1 VKLLQRIPT
10 IRAKL
15 GSVIVVAVGMTLS
28 GEKIVLGLVEAGTEN
43 ATVCADLLTEL
54 VERGLRFED
63 GLLVVIDGGGSL
75 RSALVGDGIAEWARD
90 HGWAG
95 MIINGCVRDT
105 VALAKVDLGVM
116 AIGVNPVTPGKR
128 RVGARDVAVTFG
140 DVRFVPGEYAYC
152 DEDGVVIATE
162 RLNT

>member
-1 VKLLQRIPT
+1 MTFSTCDLCDQFPDRIRVLAPIFRHYGGRTRFSGSIAT
-10 IRAKL
+10 IK
-15 GSVIVVAVGMTLS
+15 
-28 GEKIVLGLVEAGTEN
+28 
-43 ATVCADLLTEL
+43 C
-54 VERGLRFED
+54 FED
-63 GLLVVIDGGGSL
+63 NVFIREAAVEEGRGRVMVIDGGGSL

-128 RVGARDVAVTFG
+128 CVGARDVAVTFG

-152 DEDGVVIATE
+152 DEDGVVIASEQLDT
-162 RLNT
+162 

>member
-1 VKLLQRIPT
+1 MTFSTCDLCDQFPDRIRVLAPIFRHYGGRTRFSGSIAT
-10 IRAKL
+10 IK
-15 GSVIVVAVGMTLS
+15 
-28 GEKIVLGLVEAGTEN
+28 
-43 ATVCADLLTEL
+43 C
-54 VERGLRFED
+54 FED
-63 GLLVVIDGGGSL
+63 NVFIREAAVEEGRGRVMVIDGGGSL

-90 HGWAG
+90 HAWAG

>member
-1 VKLLQRIPT
+1 MTFSTCDLCDQFPDRVRVLAPILRHYGGRTRFSGSIAT
-10 IRAKL
+10 IK
-15 GSVIVVAVGMTLS
+15 
-28 GEKIVLGLVEAGTEN
+28 
-43 ATVCADLLTEL
+43 C
-54 VERGLRFED
+54 FED
-63 GLLVVIDGGGSL
+63 NVFIREAAVEEGRGRIMVIDGGGSL

-116 AIGVNPVTPGKR
+116 ALGVNPVTPGKR

>member
-1 VKLLQRIPT
+1 MTFSTCDLCDQFPDRIRVLVPIFRHYGGRTRFSGSIAT
-10 IRAKL
+10 IK
-15 GSVIVVAVGMTLS
+15 
-28 GEKIVLGLVEAGTEN
+28 
-43 ATVCADLLTEL
+43 C
-54 VERGLRFED
+54 FED
-63 GLLVVIDGGGSL
+63 NVFIREAAVEEGRGRVMVIDGGGSL

-152 DEDGVVIATE
+152 DEDGVVIAIE

>member
-1 VKLLQRIPT
+1 MTFSTCDLCDQFPDRIRVLAPIFRHYGGRTRFSGSIAT
-10 IRAKL
+10 IK
-15 GSVIVVAVGMTLS
+15 
-28 GEKIVLGLVEAGTEN
+28 
-43 ATVCADLLTEL
+43 C
-54 VERGLRFED
+54 FED
-63 GLLVVIDGGGSL
+63 NVFIREAAVEEGRGRIMVIDGGGSL

-95 MIINGCVRDT
+95 MIIHGCVRDT
-105 VALAKVDLGVM
+105 AALAKVDLGVM

-152 DEDGVVIATE
+152 DEDGVVIASEQLDT
-162 RLNT
+162 

>member
-1 VKLLQRIPT
+1 MTFSTCDLCDQFPDRIRVLAPIFRHYGGRTRFSGSIAT
-10 IRAKL
+10 IK
-15 GSVIVVAVGMTLS
+15 
-28 GEKIVLGLVEAGTEN
+28 
-43 ATVCADLLTEL
+43 C
-54 VERGLRFED
+54 FED
-63 GLLVVIDGGGSL
+63 NVFIREAAVEEGRGRIMVIDGGGSL

-95 MIINGCVRDT
+95 MIIHGCVRDT
-105 VALAKVDLGVM
+105 AALAKVDLGVM

>member
-1 VKLLQRIPT
+1 MTFSTCDLCDQFPDRIRVLAPIFRHYGGRTRFSGSIAT
-10 IRAKL
+10 IK
-15 GSVIVVAVGMTLS
+15 
-28 GEKIVLGLVEAGTEN
+28 
-43 ATVCADLLTEL
+43 C
-54 VERGLRFED
+54 FED
-63 GLLVVIDGGGSL
+63 NVFIREAAVEEGRGRIMVIDGGGSL

>member
-1 VKLLQRIPT
+1 MTFSTCDLCDQFPDRIRVLAPIFRHYGGRTRFSGSIAT
-10 IRAKL
+10 IK
-15 GSVIVVAVGMTLS
+15 
-28 GEKIVLGLVEAGTEN
+28 
-43 ATVCADLLTEL
+43 C
-54 VERGLRFED
+54 FED
-63 GLLVVIDGGGSL
+63 NVFIREAAVEEGRGRVMVIDGGGSL

>member
-1 VKLLQRIPT
+1 MTFSTCDLCDQFPDRIRVLAPIFRHYGGRTRFSGSIAT
-10 IRAKL
+10 IK
-15 GSVIVVAVGMTLS
+15 
-28 GEKIVLGLVEAGTEN
+28 
-43 ATVCADLLTEL
+43 C
-54 VERGLRFED
+54 FED
-63 GLLVVIDGGGSL
+63 NVFIREAAVEEGRGRIMVIDGGGSL

-140 DVRFVPGEYAYC
+140 DVRFTPSEYVYC
-152 DEDGVVIATE
+152 DEDGVVVATE
-162 RLNT
+162 RLDT

>member
-1 VKLLQRIPT
+1 MTFSTCDLCDQFPDRIRVLVPIFRHYGGRTRFSGSIAT
-10 IRAKL
+10 IK
-15 GSVIVVAVGMTLS
+15 
-28 GEKIVLGLVEAGTEN
+28 
-43 ATVCADLLTEL
+43 C
-54 VERGLRFED
+54 FED
-63 GLLVVIDGGGSL
+63 NVFIREAAVEEGRGRVMVIDGGGSL

-140 DVRFVPGEYAYC
+140 DVRFAPSEYVYC
-152 DEDGVVIATE
+152 DEDGVVVATE
-162 RLNT
+162 RLDT

>member
-1 VKLLQRIPT
+1 MTSSTCDLCDQFPDRIRVLAPIFRHYGGRTRFSGSIAT
-10 IRAKL
+10 IK
-15 GSVIVVAVGMTLS
+15 
-28 GEKIVLGLVEAGTEN
+28 
-43 ATVCADLLTEL
+43 C
-54 VERGLRFED
+54 FED
-63 GLLVVIDGGGSL
+63 NVFIREAAIEEGRGRVMVIDGGGSL

-162 RLNT
+162 RLDT

>member
-1 VKLLQRIPT
+1 MTFSTCDLCDQFPDRIRVLAPIFRHYGGRTRFSGSIAT
-10 IRAKL
+10 IK
-15 GSVIVVAVGMTLS
+15 
-28 GEKIVLGLVEAGTEN
+28 
-43 ATVCADLLTEL
+43 C
-54 VERGLRFED
+54 FED
-63 GLLVVIDGGGSL
+63 NVFIREAAVEEGRGRVLVIDGGGSL

-105 VALAKVDLGVM
+105 VALARVDLGVM

-140 DVRFVPGEYAYC
+140 DVRFAPSEYVYC
-152 DEDGVVIATE
+152 DEDGVVVATE
-162 RLNT
+162 RLDT